1 MLKRSYTC
9 THAYLWREREKEWE
23 LETAAR
29 SHEAPIDEA
38 FERRQHPSNRCGAA
52 KVMMQ
57 LANVAQETG
66 GRPTQ
71 FDMFQRGLFQ
81 PIPAETEK
89 LVRRWLRGVI
99 ERNDSRGVCE

>member
-1 MLKRSYTC
+1 
-9 THAYLWREREKEWE
+9 
-23 LETAAR
+23 
-29 SHEAPIDEA
+29 
-38 FERRQHPSNRCGAA
+38 
-52 KVMMQ
+52 MMQ